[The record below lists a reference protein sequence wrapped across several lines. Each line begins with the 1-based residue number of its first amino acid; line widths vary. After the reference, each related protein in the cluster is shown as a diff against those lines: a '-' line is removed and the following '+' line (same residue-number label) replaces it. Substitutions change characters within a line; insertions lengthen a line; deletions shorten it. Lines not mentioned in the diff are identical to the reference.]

1 MLCAPWSQQSL
12 RFGSTKRILRLQL
25 LRQRPV
31 RRTFA
36 THTVPRSPVCF
47 SVLHACGVLTGWKSA
62 GRDAYGSRYPYG
74 YPHSSYHSPGDH
86 GPNRGRTPQLFH
98 SRESP
103 EDNFQRGNLI
113 SPRSGPRMDHVA
125 HRHDERSR
133 GDDRDIRRE
142 NPTRSTW
149 ENGDPVERTER
160 TRAQRAAVPT
170 PQCPPKS
177 PDISPPES
185 VSENRLREVSAAGR
199 SFQPVVVRTPLQT
212 LPRPCIAPGTAA
224 PVVGM
229 FVRSVQHR
237 RCQSL
242 RGVCRSNRRSPL
254 PCVSCAV
261 FVRSKLCWRFW
272 LRSWWRTT
280 AAWPWTST
288 ARCMRT
294 PAGPDGTLRSAGV
307 PAVTRGVARG

>member
-1 MLCAPWSQQSL
+1 LLCAPWSQQSL

-177 PDISPPES
+177 PYISPPES
-185 VSENRLREVSAAGR
+185 VSENRLREVLSTHTHPHSCIVNLR
-199 SFQPVVVRTPLQT
+199 LTISHSSTPVCMWLATR
-212 LPRPCIAPGTAA
+212 
-224 PVVGM
+224 
-229 FVRSVQHR
+229 
-237 RCQSL
+237 
-242 RGVCRSNRRSPL
+242 NRRERNS
-254 PCVSCAV
+254 
-261 FVRSKLCWRFW
+261 RR
-272 LRSWWRTT
+272 R
-280 AAWPWTST
+280 
-288 ARCMRT
+288 
-294 PAGPDGTLRSAGV
+294 
-307 PAVTRGVARG
+307 RGNECGCEKSR